1 MPRVTAV
8 QDSAAAKDYAL
19 VRGAHALCELPGHPG
34 PKYSSDDD
42 GQVVIAA
49 GEGVLPPAG
58 HCTPEICEGDL
69 SQVLPSTVPNRPHMY
84 TLSLKNSTHNPFLSF
99 LH

>member
-58 HCTPEICEGDL
+58 PYSTT
-69 SQVLPSTVPNRPHMY
+69 STVPSRPQLCNVQY
-84 TLSLKNSTHNPFLSF
+84 KLYP
-99 LH
+99 